1 LKRGKYEYCNTNFC
15 VLELIV
21 ERITGHS
28 LAAELAQRIFGP
40 VGMTS
45 STYPDEEDLT
55 LPEHYI
61 RGYERTRDGWE
72 ECSHV
77 FFAKGDM
84 ISLLRLLPIVVELMA
99 AGAITSAEDY
109 MSFKKLTGICCG
121 SPLGR

>member
-1 LKRGKYEYCNTNFC
+1 LPFLKRGKYEYCNTNFC

-45 STYPDEEDLT
+45 STYPDEVDLT

-72 ECSHV
+72 ECSHD
-77 FFAKGDM
+77 FFGRGDGAL
-84 ISLLRLLPIVVELMA
+84 ISSVK
-99 AGAITSAEDY
+99 AGALS
-109 MSFKKLTGICCG
+109 S
-121 SPLGR
+121 S